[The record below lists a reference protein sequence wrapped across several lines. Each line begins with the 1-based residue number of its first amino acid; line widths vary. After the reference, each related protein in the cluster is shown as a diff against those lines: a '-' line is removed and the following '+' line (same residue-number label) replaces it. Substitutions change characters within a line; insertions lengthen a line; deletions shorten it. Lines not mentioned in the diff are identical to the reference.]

1 MQRGLAARTGAPQR
15 RAGSRLRLL
24 ALGLLWLLGL
34 CAAPAQA
41 TGLPAPLQQALS
53 GQRLSADAISLWV
66 QRLDD
71 PQPLIAHRVDQP
83 RNPASLAKLLTSLA
97 ALERLGPAHRWE
109 TRVHAVRDPQ
119 DPGRAAL
126 VIRGGGDPLLQ
137 VEDVWR
143 LAQRVRRAGI
153 DTQVGPLLLDDSY
166 FSTVH
171 PDPAGFNNQPLR
183 VYNQPP
189 HPLLVNY
196 NAVWVHVIAEG
207 GGVSATLDPPLPG
220 LRLRN
225 RLRLASRPCD
235 GFQRGVAINVSAPGV
250 IELDGE
256 YPDRCDDGYALARRV
271 TEPEDYLRGLWSLV
285 WEQWGGRVEAADAAL
300 RPGEDTAALEVVAV
314 HASRTLAELLSAV
327 NKSSS
332 NVITRQIKMTLAAEA
347 GLREAAD
354 GRALILATLRGLG
367 VDLGGVVFD
376 NAAGLSRT
384 QRISARQLAA
394 VLEAGRRHVHA
405 PEFLASLSLLGLDG
419 TLRERRSDHPLTGRG
434 RLKTGSLNDVSA
446 LAGYVRARSGEDY
459 LLVLIVNAE
468 EAHRG
473 PGEALQNAVLD
484 WIDAR

>member
-1 MQRGLAARTGAPQR
+1 MQPGLPDRAGMAWR
-15 RAGSRLRLL
+15 RAGAKSRLL
-24 ALGLLWLLGL
+24 ALALLLGL
-34 CAAPAQA
+34 CGAPALA
-41 TGLPAPLQQALS
+41 AGLPAPLQQALS
-53 GQRLSADAISLWV
+53 GQRLSADHVSLWV

-83 RNPASLAKLLTSLA
+83 RNAASLTKLLTSLA

-109 TRVHAVRDPQ
+109 TRVHALRDPQ
-119 DPGRAAL
+119 APGRAAL
-126 VIRGGGDPLLQ
+126 LIRGGGDPLLQ
-137 VEDVWR
+137 IEDVWR
-143 LAQRVRRAGI
+143 LAQRLRRAGI

-166 FSTVH
+166 FSTTH
-171 PDPAGFNNQPLR
+171 PDPAAFNSQPLR

-196 NAVWVHVIAEG
+196 NAVWFHVSAEA
-207 GGVSATLDPPLPG
+207 GGVSVTPDPPLPG

-225 RLRLASRPCD
+225 RLRLAPGPCG
-235 GFQRGVAINVSAPGV
+235 GFQRGVAINVTAPGV

-256 YPDRCDDGYALARRV
+256 YPDRCGDGYALARRV
-271 TEPEDYLRGLWSLV
+271 VEPEDYLRELWSLV
-285 WEQWGGRVEAADAAL
+285 WAQWGGRVEAADPAL
-300 RPGEDTAALEVVAV
+300 HPGDDPGALEPVAA
-314 HASRTLAELLSAV
+314 HASRTLAELLAAV

-347 GLREAAD
+347 GLREAAE

-367 VDLGGVVFD
+367 VALDGVVFD

-384 QRISARQLAA
+384 QRITVRQLAA

-405 PEFLASLSLLGLDG
+405 PEFLASLSLLGVDG
-419 TLRERRSDHPLTGRG
+419 TLRERRIDHPLAGRG
-434 RLKTGSLNDVSA
+434 RLKTGSLSDVSA

-468 EAHRG
+468 AAHRG
-473 PGEALQNAVLD
+473 PGEVLQNAVLD